1 MRQAMVPLVLAVLL
15 VGCGNKASNGPV
27 RRTPEEEAF
36 LYGLTPREKTRIDMA
51 LDQHSAG
58 EITDKDMVEICSQ
71 IHKQALSRLAA
82 EDALEQMA
90 SERSRAMK
98 ARREREV
105 RILEREN
112 SSSDP
117 AVADGKKESPDPK
130 E

>member
-1 MRQAMVPLVLAVLL
+1 MKMAWIGCAALLLA
-15 VGCGNKASNGPV
+15 GCGSKASDGLI

-51 LDQHSAG
+51 LDRHSAG
-58 EITDKDMVEICSQ
+58 EITDKDMVEICAQ

-90 SERSRAMK
+90 QERARAMK
-98 ARREREV
+98 ARREREDRV
-105 RILEREN
+105 LEHEN
-112 SSSDP
+112 STP
-117 AVADGKKESPDPK
+117 AESAKKESPNPK